1 MISVIQF
8 MFLSHGF
15 ETGSMFCE
23 VDFDL
28 DCLTSSSLNSA
39 FKAGTRYRPPNFYGS
54 MLWAKDAE
62 LFYYPITGEF
72 PFNTDNYWRNGFHAC
87 IYVVDPTPSQLAA
100 MKVRPEVVVYI
111 QQIIFQTD
119 LEVEPDSIGDE
130 SASAVAAGRHF
141 SS

>member
-1 MISVIQF
+1 

-28 DCLTSSSLNSA
+28 DCLTSWSLNSA
-39 FKAGTRYRPPNFYGS
+39 FKAGTRYRCPDFYGS

-62 LFYYPITGEF
+62 LFYYPIQ
-72 PFNTDNYWRNGFHAC
+72 A
-87 IYVVDPTPSQLAA
+87 
-100 MKVRPEVVVYI
+100 
-111 QQIIFQTD
+111 D
-119 LEVEPDSIGDE
+119 LEVEQDSIGDE